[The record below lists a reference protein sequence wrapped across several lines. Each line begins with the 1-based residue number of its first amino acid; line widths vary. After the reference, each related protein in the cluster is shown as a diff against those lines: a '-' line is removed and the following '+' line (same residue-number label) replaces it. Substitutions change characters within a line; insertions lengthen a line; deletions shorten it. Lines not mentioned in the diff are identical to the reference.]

1 MCSQNGLFGQEKHKQ
16 EFFLSWYGAQLLS
29 LGRLCVEGLLSVKL
43 KFYYGSSWILRLEIR
58 TVYITQSE
66 MHISTMEVPSS
77 SLNTHSSIIN
87 FHFETQDENNQK
99 AIQTFILNP
108 YKFYYVNTLISS
120 IKSIVPFRR
129 SKFKFLYKS
138 FEVLV

>member
-1 MCSQNGLFGQEKHKQ
+1 
-16 EFFLSWYGAQLLS
+16 
-29 LGRLCVEGLLSVKL
+29 
-43 KFYYGSSWILRLEIR
+43 
-58 TVYITQSE
+58 
-66 MHISTMEVPSS
+66 MHISTMEVPFS

-99 AIQTFILNP
+99 AIQTFILGHLKP

-129 SKFKFLYKS
+129 SKLKSVYKS